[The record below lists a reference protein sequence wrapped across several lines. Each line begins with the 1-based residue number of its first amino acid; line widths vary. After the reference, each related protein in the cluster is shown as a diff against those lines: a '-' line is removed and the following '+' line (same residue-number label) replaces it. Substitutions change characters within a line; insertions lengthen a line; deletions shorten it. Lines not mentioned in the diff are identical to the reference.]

1 MSASVPS
8 APSGPSPASDAP
20 RIAIIGVR
28 TLRQGL
34 GEHFARWLVAA
45 GAQVPAFVARTPE
58 SAEAGRV
65 VLAKHGID
73 ARGFTSLAA
82 LLDAEP
88 VDAVVIA
95 SPAETHADHLVAA
108 LAARLHVLCE
118 KPLVWGLEDVAEAAV
133 ELEDRFESEGLIL
146 AEHCQWPETLGAFEA
161 LHPGVLDEALE
172 SFEMELAPSSLGGE
186 MLVDALS
193 HPVSLLQAILERHAS
208 WMGWGDAP
216 SLEAVRFSTRSEDA
230 RRIDVELDLR
240 DAMDEPIAARIRLTH
255 TPNQPRPAAYAVNG
269 RRADRIV
276 DPADYS
282 MRLADLSDPAAPRY
296 VPLLDP
302 MQTAV
307 AKFVAAVRRGSDPER
322 EPGSIGERMRAVAEI
337 VSAFRAET

>member
-1 MSASVPS
+1 MSA
-8 APSGPSPASDAP
+8 ARPSPDAALPPEPDAP
-20 RIAIIGVR
+20 RVAIIGVR
-28 TLRQGL
+28 KLRQGL

-45 GAQVPAFVARTPE
+45 GAKVPAFVARTPE

-73 ARGFTSLAA
+73 ARGYTSLAA

-118 KPLVWGLEDVAEAAV
+118 KPLVWGLEDAAEAAV

-146 AEHCQWPETLGAFEA
+146 SEHCQWPETLGAFDA

-186 MLVDALS
+186 MLVDAMS

-216 SLEAVRFSTRSEDA
+216 RLEGVRFSTHRADA
-230 RRIDVELDLR
+230 REIVAELDLL
-240 DAMDEPIAARIRLTH
+240 DAVDEPISVRVRLTH
-255 TPNQPRPAAYAVNG
+255 TPQQPRPAAYAVNG

-276 DPADYS
+276 DSADYS

-296 VPLLDP
+296 VPLEDP
-302 MQTAV
+302 MGSAV
-307 AKFVAAVRRGSDPER
+307 AKFVAAVRRGGDPER

>member
-1 MSASVPS
+1 MSTS
-8 APSGPSPASDAP
+8 AQSRPADAP

-28 TLRQGL
+28 KLRQGL

-58 SAEAGRV
+58 SAEAGRI
-65 VLAKHGID
+65 VLARHGID
-73 ARGFTSLAA
+73 ARGFTSLEA
-82 LLDAEP
+82 LLAAEP
-88 VDAVVIA
+88 VDAIVIA
-95 SPAETHADHLVAA
+95 SPAESHADFLMQA
-108 LAARLHVLCE
+108 LAAGLHVLCE

-133 ELEDRFESEGLIL
+133 EIEDRFEAEGLIL

-172 SFEMELAPSSLGGE
+172 TFEMELAPSSLGGE

-216 SLEAVRFSTRSEDA
+216 RLEGARFSTRSDDA
-230 RRIDVELDLR
+230 RQIEAELDLR
-240 DAMDEPIAARIRLTH
+240 DAMDEAISVRIRLTH
-255 TPNQPRPAAYAVNG
+255 TPGQPRPAAYAVNG

-276 DPADYS
+276 DPGDYS
-282 MRLADLSDPAAPRY
+282 MRLADLSDPAAPRF
-296 VPLLDP
+296 VPLADP
-302 MQTAV
+302 MQAAV
-307 AKFVAAVRRGSDPER
+307 AKFVEAVRRGSDPER